1 LTTVFKTLKWC
12 YLHDSDCK
20 QYDMYCP
27 DGDRIRTIH
36 LTGNQKLYGVSLSNG
51 KYDILKADTQIQ
63 VEKINDEN
71 TYRVQ

>member
-1 LTTVFKTLKWC
+1 
-12 YLHDSDCK
+12 
-20 QYDMYCP
+20 MYCP

-51 KYDILKADTQIQ
+51 KYDVLKADTQIQ
-63 VEKINDEN
+63 VEKIKDEN